1 MSLVKWHFEHQKDF
15 ETPLKGSIIRHTLD
29 SRQQPLSVESHIL
42 SNGKCDIDIDRCID
56 CLKILS
62 RSLLGFSNYL
72 YKCHASSLSSSLR
85 LLHFLRF
92 LHSWLQNDWAV
103 TLSAAA
109 PHYKEHS
116 AKQRT
121 LHITHYC
128 TVHVALQGLEC
139 KLSSASCSHTHTH
152 TRQFQLCAFNCWKL
166 ALPLLKS
173 QRATQ
178 VSDPSCNVFFNTRKC
193 KDMALNLPFLCSQI
207 TLWDCLIV
215 ECA

>member
-1 MSLVKWHFEHQKDF
+1 M
-15 ETPLKGSIIRHTLD
+15 
-29 SRQQPLSVESHIL
+29 
-42 SNGKCDIDIDRCID
+42 D

-62 RSLLGFSNYL
+62 RLLVGFSNYL

-109 PHYKEHS
+109 PHYREHS
-116 AKQRT
+116 VKLCT
-121 LHITHYC
+121 SHITAQC
-128 TVHVALQGLEC
+128 TWHC
-139 KLSSASCSHTHTH
+139 RDWSANWTVQAAHTH

-166 ALPLLKS
+166 APPLLKS

-193 KDMALNLPFLCSQI
+193 KDMALNLPFSCSQI
-207 TLWDCLIV
+207 TLCEIVHSRASLWLSWSDLMSLRRHQLWLRNPRYFVAWWSSWCASCRLIV
-215 ECA
+215 LQAFCWVTLHPL

>member
-1 MSLVKWHFEHQKDF
+1 MALW
-15 ETPLKGSIIRHTLD
+15 TPIRLWNTLQFKGSIIRHTLD
-29 SRQQPLSVESHIL
+29 SRQLPLSVESHIL
-42 SNGKCDIDIDRCID
+42 SNGECDLDIDRCKD

-62 RSLLGFSNYL
+62 RLLLGFSNYL
-72 YKCHASSLSSSLR
+72 YKCGASSLSSSLR

-121 LHITHYC
+121 LHVTHYC

-139 KLSSASCSHTHTH
+139 KLNSASCSHTHKAIPTL
-152 TRQFQLCAFNCWKL
+152 RFQLLETCAPSFEVSTCNPGLW
-166 ALPLLKS
+166 S
-173 QRATQ
+173 QLQR
-178 VSDPSCNVFFNTRKC
+178 VFQHKKVQRYGVEFAIFMFPNH
-193 KDMALNLPFLCSQI
+193 P
-207 TLWDCLIV
+207 LWDC
-215 ECA
+215 A